1 MDEQTDTAIPES
13 VLTTLE
19 DVRASGETN
28 MLARETVLAIILR
41 DADEA
46 MDDVG
51 YREAATWLYDNKD
64 RYMEALTA
72 MGECRTKERS

>member
-1 MDEQTDTAIPES
+1 MAEQTAEGIPES

-19 DVRASGETN
+19 DVRAGGETN
-28 MLARETVLAIILR
+28 MLARDTVIAIILR

-46 MDDVG
+46 LDEAT
-51 YREAATWLYDNKD
+51 YREAAAWLFRESD

-72 MGECRTKERS
+72 MGEHRTKEVS